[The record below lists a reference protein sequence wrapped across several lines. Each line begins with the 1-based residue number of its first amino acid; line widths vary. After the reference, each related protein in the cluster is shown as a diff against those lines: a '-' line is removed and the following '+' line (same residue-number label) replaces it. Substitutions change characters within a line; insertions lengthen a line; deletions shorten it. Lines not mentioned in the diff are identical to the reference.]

1 MSLKNKT
8 INSLKYFDW
17 VSISYNDAAGLTASF
32 SKIDLDSLE
41 QLPGVIENISFGSRT
56 KTFISYWYQLD
67 YISHMLW
74 NIGWNAEV
82 ALADF
87 SDKPLIEINKEDLAM
102 RLNAFLELSL
112 NLWRSLLPLLND
124 FNTLYKKHNKNFSGQ
139 DFLLLDFWFHN
150 LSVIDELMQAF
161 NELELEVH
169 FTPFPFPVSS
179 EWGFRCDAMKL
190 HEPTEEATSRIGEPL
205 DSKKW
210 SKNDFANY
218 IYIRFLPF
226 DINVFYEWLIYKK
239 IENIYESK
247 EAIVYAYL
255 TNSKNG
261 LNSLSL
267 STLKLLTINPILDF
281 DILRK
286 LHEQRENFDDDMTP
300 KIKLWQMSNPHLL
313 ERKKNLDKVVI
324 FKEGDCFGKSDTD

>member
-1 MSLKNKT
+1 MQ
-8 INSLKYFDW
+8 
-17 VSISYNDAAGLTASF
+17 V
-32 SKIDLDSLE
+32 
-41 QLPGVIENISFGSRT
+41 FG
-56 KTFISYWYQLD
+56 
-67 YISHMLW
+67 
-74 NIGWNAEV
+74 
-82 ALADF
+82 
-87 SDKPLIEINKEDLAM
+87 
-102 RLNAFLELSL
+102 
-112 NLWRSLLPLLND
+112 
-124 FNTLYKKHNKNFSGQ
+124 
-139 DFLLLDFWFHN
+139 
-150 LSVIDELMQAF
+150 
-161 NELELEVH
+161 ELELEFH
-169 FTPFPFPVSS
+169 FTPFPLHVSS
-179 EWGFRCDAMKL
+179 DWGFRCDAIKL